1 MANKLYAM
9 ELLTEEVAKDV
20 AANPPGMDAV
30 SKYCI
35 QAVPVHFSGTA
46 LDLCTASGSNSR
58 GIHGNLEPEDVPMD

>member
-20 AANPPGMDAV
+20 AANP
-30 SKYCI
+30 

>member
-1 MANKLYAM
+1 M
-9 ELLTEEVAKDV
+9 LLPIA
-20 AANPPGMDAV
+20 GMDAV